1 MANAAAVA
9 ATATATS
16 AVGTEYKVAA
26 AAECGMTAAETA
38 VAAMR
43 QELQQSANFYY

>member
-9 ATATATS
+9 ATASSTIVTDHTAMASELDT
-16 AVGTEYKVAA
+16 
-26 AAECGMTAAETA
+26 TAAETA
-38 VAAMR
+38 VAAALR

>member
-16 AVGTEYKVAA
+16 AVGTEYKA